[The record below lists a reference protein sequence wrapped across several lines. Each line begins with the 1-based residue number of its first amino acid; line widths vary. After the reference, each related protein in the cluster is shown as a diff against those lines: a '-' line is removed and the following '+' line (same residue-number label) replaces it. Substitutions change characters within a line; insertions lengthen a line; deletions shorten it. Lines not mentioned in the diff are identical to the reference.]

1 MSMKKTEYL
10 HASIEDHIAKALRQ
24 NIPVY
29 TKFFNQA
36 EQCYIEKLFVGADDV
51 KYVKDG
57 GYEEAERCIFT
68 IYSAFIDY
76 NMFHYIPIK
85 ALKLEWNGLYSKV
98 EHRDILGA
106 ILGLGIKRE
115 IIGDIIVDDHMAYV
129 FVVEDMA
136 HYIAQNLQRV
146 GTASVTVECFDIEE
160 IDVIVPKPKSIVSVV
175 PSLRLDCIVSA
186 GFGMS
191 RNKSLSMVKAGRVM
205 LNWEV
210 CTKPAQEVE
219 PGDII
224 TIRGKGRIRFRN
236 TIRMTKKNRLSIEI
250 ERYM

>member
-1 MSMKKTEYL
+1 MNMKKTEYL
-10 HASIEDHIAKALRQ
+10 HASIEDHITKALRQ
-24 NIPVY
+24 NIPIY
-29 TKFFNQA
+29 TKFFNLA
-36 EQCYIEKLFVGADDV
+36 EQSHIEKLFVGVDDV
-51 KYVKDG
+51 KYIKNG

-76 NMFHYIPIK
+76 NMFNYTPIK
-85 ALKLEWNGLYSKV
+85 ALKIEWNDMYYRV

-115 IIGDIIVDDHMAYV
+115 IVGDIIVEDHIAYV

-136 HYIAQNLQRV
+136 HYIAQNLQKV
-146 GTASVTVECFDIEE
+146 GAASVTIECFDTEE
-160 IDVIVPKPKSIVSVV
+160 IDVIVPRPKSIVSVV
-175 PSLRLDCIVSA
+175 PSLRLDCVVSA
-186 GFGMS
+186 GFGIS
-191 RNKSLSMVKAGRVM
+191 RTKGLSMVKAGRVM

-210 CTKPAQEVE
+210 CTKPAEDVE

-224 TIRGKGRIRFRN
+224 TIRGKGRIRYIDI
-236 TIRMTKKNRLSIEI
+236 IRTTKKNKLSIEI